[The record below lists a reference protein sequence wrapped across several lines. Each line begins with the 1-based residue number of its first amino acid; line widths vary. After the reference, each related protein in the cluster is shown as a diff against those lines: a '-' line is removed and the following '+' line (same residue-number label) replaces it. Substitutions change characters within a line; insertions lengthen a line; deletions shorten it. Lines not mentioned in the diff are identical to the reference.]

1 MAAVKALQQWCKLQ
15 CEGYRD
21 VSITNM
27 TTSFRD
33 GLAFCALIHHHR
45 PDLIDFD
52 SLNKENVYDNNHLAF
67 RVAEEQLN
75 IPALLDAEDMVAL
88 KVPDRLS
95 ILTYVSQYYNYFH
108 GRSPIGGLAGVKRP
122 AEEPIDRTSGSKNP
136 PVTAKV
142 YSSPKTI
149 TEPTK
154 KDVPV
159 ERSDKSGTINRGCNI
174 CNQHV
179 HLVQRHL
186 VDGKL
191 YHRNCFKCSECS
203 NILLSGTYKP
213 GKEPNTFIC
222 KSHQSTQ
229 KAPPAQVTPPARYNE
244 TTPTISKSPPTP
256 KDITLKSVGKDPT
269 QPKQS
274 PFWSTNKNKSPSA
287 PTPAPRTA
295 PSPAP
300 TAWTPKA
307 APSPAPTAWTPKAAP
322 SPAPTAGAPKAAP
335 SPAPV
340 AWTPKAAPS
349 PAPTAWTPKAAP
361 SPAPTA
367 WTPKAAPSPA
377 PAAGAPKA
385 EPTPAPTSAP
395 RAALRYKA
403 TKDSVTVIVK
413 PPAEEKVLGET
424 PKGPSSS
431 VLKNQEARQ
440 RFFES
445 GSSSTSPVPATKG
458 ITTTPAQP
466 GAGGA
471 GAAGGAGKGKLVQ
484 RAESWAKEKNK
495 EKENESEKE
504 KAKSVISKFVFDE
517 SSRKSSPL
525 SQHAGLSANAKTN
538 VSPAPTAR
546 SGPTT
551 RVLLKAPKFDV
562 DLGPDTSPAGPSSW
576 LRSRDKSPSRA
587 ANTQPS
593 DNKESAAA
601 PSSWRSQLK
610 PVEKNTKSRSPQD
623 SAPASDPKASNA
635 VARPWESPNQ
645 SSTAPSTAPVHANS
659 GGGKLPSSVVLEIS
673 IAPGRGGEDGF
684 KEIHSPSATSQKPL
698 KPDYIPQK
706 EILRELKEIEMKLD
720 DLEKEGVALEKQL
733 RQCEEEDQEDVLTN
747 DLMVDWFNL
756 IRRKQVYIRRESELV
771 YIGRSQDLEEEQ
783 PTVEVELRKLMDK
796 PEHLKTL
803 RDKER
808 EEELMAKLVEI
819 VNDRNAIV
827 DGLDEDR
834 LREEEEDEQL
844 NKMMQNLDTKKE
856 KKKRSSMS
864 RLFRRK
870 SKREATED
878 L

>member
-1 MAAVKALQQWCKLQ
+1 
-15 CEGYRD
+15 
-21 VSITNM
+21 M

-33 GLAFCALIHHHR
+33 GLAFCALIHRHR

-52 SLNKENVYDNNHLAF
+52 SLSKENVYDNNHLAF

-88 KVPDRLS
+88 RVPDRLS

-122 AEEPIDRTSGSKNP
+122 SEEPIDRTSGSKNP

-142 YSSPKTI
+142 HSPPKTI
-149 TEPTK
+149 TEPSK
-154 KDVPV
+154 RDVPV
-159 ERSDKSGTINRGCNI
+159 ERPDKSGTINRGCSI

-229 KAPPAQVTPPARYNE
+229 KAPPAQVAPPARYNE

-269 QPKQS
+269 QPKQGL
-274 PFWSTNKNKSPSA
+274 FWSAKKNTSPSA
-287 PTPAPRTA
+287 PSPTPTPTPR
-295 PSPAP
+295 
-300 TAWTPKA
+300 A
-307 APSPAPTAWTPKAAP
+307 APSPAPTTGAPKVAPSPAPTDAAPKVAP

-335 SPAPV
+335 TGRV
-340 AWTPKAAPS
+340 PKAAPS
-349 PAPTAWTPKAAP
+349 PAPTAA
-361 SPAPTA
+361 
-367 WTPKAAPSPA
+367 
-377 PAAGAPKA
+377 APKA
-385 EPTPAPTSAP
+385 EPTPAPTNAP
-395 RAALRYKA
+395 RAALRYKPTA
-403 TKDSVTVIVK
+403 KDSVTVIVK
-413 PPAEEKVLGET
+413 HPAEEKVLAET

-431 VLKNQEARQ
+431 ILKNMEARQ
-440 RFFES
+440 RFFEA
-445 GSSSTSPVPATKG
+445 GSSSASPVPAAKG
-458 ITTTPAQP
+458 IITTPANEKP

-471 GAAGGAGKGKLVQ
+471 GAAGGAGKDKLVQ
-484 RAESWAKEKNK
+484 RTDSWAKEKNK
-495 EKENESEKE
+495 GKENESEKE
-504 KAKSVISKFVFDE
+504 KAKSVISKFVFDD
-517 SSRKSSPL
+517 SSRNSSPL
-525 SQHAGLSANAKTN
+525 SQHAGLRANAKTI

-546 SGPTT
+546 AGQTA
-551 RVLLKAPKFDV
+551 RVLLKAPKFDI
-562 DLGPDTSPAGPSSW
+562 DLGTDTSPAGPSSW
-576 LRSRDKSPSRA
+576 LRSRDKSPPRA
-587 ANTQPS
+587 ANAQPS
-593 DNKESAAA
+593 DNKESDAA
-601 PSSWRSQLK
+601 PSAWRSQLK
-610 PVEKNTKSRSPQD
+610 PVEKNTKSGSPQD
-623 SAPASDPKASNA
+623 SSPASDPKTSNR
-635 VARPWESPNQ
+635 VARPWESANE
-645 SSTAPSTAPVHANS
+645 SSTPPSTAPVHANS
-659 GGGKLPSSVVLEIS
+659 GGGTKPPSSVVLEIRL
-673 IAPGRGGEDGF
+673 APGDDGF
-684 KEIHSPSATSQKPL
+684 KDLNIVSSSSHSPSATTPKPS

-706 EILRELKEIEMKLD
+706 EILKELKEIEMKLD

-756 IRRKQVYIRRESELV
+756 IRSKQVYIRRESELV

-783 PTVEVELRKLMDK
+783 PNVEAELRKLMEK

-803 RDKER
+803 RDKKR
-808 EEELMAKLVEI
+808 EEELMDKLVEI

-844 NKMMQNLDTKKE
+844 NKMMQNLDIKKE

-864 RLFRRK
+864 RLFGRK
-870 SKREATED
+870 SKREAIEN
-878 L
+878 